1 MSLVEMRYIL
11 ESLYT
16 SESLVEAVEATFFDL
31 LVSLMVGFLINLRK
45 LEKVFTFKPN
55 YSLLIE
61 RLV

>member
-1 MSLVEMRYIL
+1 L

-16 SESLVEAVEATFFDL
+16 SERLVEAVEATFFDL
-31 LVSLMVGFLINLRK
+31 LVSLRVGFLINLRK

>member
-1 MSLVEMRYIL
+1 MWYVS
-11 ESLYT
+11 SQLYT

-31 LVSLMVGFLINLRK
+31 LVSLRVGFLINLRK

>member
-1 MSLVEMRYIL
+1 MRYIL

-16 SESLVEAVEATFFDL
+16 SERLVEAVEATFFDL
-31 LVSLMVGFLINLRK
+31 LVSLRVGFLINLRK

>member
-31 LVSLMVGFLINLRK
+31 LVSLRVGFLINLRK